1 MKLYEYLN
9 NPSNYISGVVEED
22 NEIVTVFL
30 KLLNTYHILFKNN
43 ISCKNKTYCNFIYK
57 SQ

>member
-9 NPSNYISGVVEED
+9 NPSNYISGVVGED

-43 ISCKNKTYCNFIYK
+43 IS
-57 SQ
+57 